1 MLENVPKKTD
11 NKQNLTIKLKNIKFP
26 KTYSELLQWVCY
38 LWAGTICFPD
48 LQGTFYGVFVFLL
61 WGVFRGHI
69 GLSFKSNTNTSF
81 WKSKKTP
88 FYFLLAYLLWMTS
101 TIFWSDDI
109 REYFRQFEKLIPL
122 YLLAFIGFMDGV
134 KKHID
139 FNKILNAFLWGVLVA
154 VAYMVIRMG
163 VDMFVGD
170 TIGRIKTAGIMSL
183 DLLTSINHRTYIG
196 ATLLMAIPLLMMNIK
211 SQSRWQQVSTIVFV
225 LFIDLL
231 CIMSSARILMGLSVL
246 VTLYACYYVW
256 GKQVKWWIQLVV
268 FSVVLSG
275 SLVLVLQN
283 QRIQSKI
290 AQIQQGADIEDLES
304 RTYLWKCATELIKE
318 KPLCGYG
325 MGDAKDALLGKYKEY
340 DYKLASVRQFNA
352 HNQYLQIML
361 YGGAVGLGLLMLFFI
376 TLIVQSKQL
385 QPLGITFI
393 LVFGIIMM
401 VESALVRNI
410 GVMPMILFV
419 VMMVQSIIYSDSR
432 KSIISIIS
440 LYLFFLLII
449 GLIIGIAYP
458 IKNTN
463 PNTFA
468 NGEFDVVRYK
478 DLPNVQGLPEATSA
492 MFFDLHEFKYL
503 NRIGG
508 NSWGYYVF
516 HEQPESSEYLKNV
529 IFSLWCYVPN
539 ESTISSAK
547 IFVHDSKNG
556 YSEQYDMTKKGTWQK
571 VSIQVDETN
580 LKKARFYNMA
590 VVNSNIIKETD
601 YAYFALPVISV
612 NNKNVIY

>member
-1 MLENVPKKTD
+1 M
-11 NKQNLTIKLKNIKFP
+11 TIKLKNIKFP

-38 LWAGTICFPD
+38 LWAGTICFPA
-48 LQGTFYGVFVFLL
+48 LQGTFYGVFVLLL
-61 WGVFRGHI
+61 WGIFRGHI
-69 GLSFKSNTNTSF
+69 GFSFKNKDNK
-81 WKSKKTP
+81 KSTLGGFRGRKMP
-88 FYFLLAYLLWMTS
+88 FYFLLAYLLWMTA

-139 FNKILNAFLWGVLVA
+139 FNKILNAFLWGVLAA

-196 ATLLMAIPLLMMNIK
+196 ATLLMAIPLLVMNIK
-211 SQSRWQQVSTIVFV
+211 SQSRWQQVSTIIFV

-290 AQIQQGADIEDLES
+290 AQIQQGADIEDVES

-325 MGDAKDALLGKYKEY
+325 MGDAKGALLDKYAEYGYKEA
-340 DYKLASVRQFNA
+340 KVRELNA
-352 HNQYLQIML
+352 HNQYLQIAL
-361 YGGAVGLGLLMLFFI
+361 YGGIIPLAFFFLFFI
-376 TLIVQSKQL
+376 SLLSQSNKI

-393 LVFGIIMM
+393 LVFGIILA
-401 VESALVRNI
+401 VESVLVRNI

-419 VMMVQSIIYSDSR
+419 MMIINYESRSDSESLN
-432 KSIISIIS
+432 KSFVLTFIFFWVVY
-440 LYLFFLLII
+440 LY
-449 GLIIGIAYP
+449 AYYIP
-458 IKNTN
+458 MNAAK
-463 PNTFA
+463 PNTLFT
-468 NGEFDVVRYK
+468 GEYK
-478 DLPNVQGLPEATSA
+478 IVSFSDLPENDKLPCKGFGLLYDLDKITLKKYTNVNYINDDMMIL
-492 MFFDLHEFKYL
+492 DLDEK
-503 NRIGG
+503 
-508 NSWGYYVF
+508 
-516 HEQPESSEYLKNV
+516 SSTKIHISV
-529 IFSLWCYVPN
+529 WCYVPSGN
-539 ESTISSAK
+539 DMETVAISIYDGVK
-547 IFVHDSKNG
+547 GFNSK
-556 YSEQYDMTKKGTWQK
+556 YDLSKSDTWQK
-571 VSIQVDETN
+571 LEININENLSRTRLYIMVDSPKNSDNN
-580 LKKARFYNMA
+580 LNKVFYHYP
-590 VVNSNIIKETD
+590 KLT
-601 YAYFALPVISV
+601 V
-612 NNKNVIY
+612 NNKKII